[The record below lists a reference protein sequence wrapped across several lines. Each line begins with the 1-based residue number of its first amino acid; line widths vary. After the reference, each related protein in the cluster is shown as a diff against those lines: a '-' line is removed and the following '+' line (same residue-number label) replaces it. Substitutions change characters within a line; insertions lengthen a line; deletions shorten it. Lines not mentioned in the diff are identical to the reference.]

1 MQTAVGFPNFD
12 GNIGFEKLD
21 SELQTKLNSLLDL
34 LKYEPINP
42 IEKTN
47 DMTQPVGVDENGQL
61 WVAPIGGG
69 SSGDNTGGGDI
80 PNSHD
85 IIYDLINVN
94 SSSAVVSVADSMPF
108 VTVLTADEGYTLGD
122 VTVTMGG
129 EVLTGVWNA
138 ETSTLTIV
146 SVTGDVIIS
155 CVATQGIDTSVRI
168 AKSGYGFNS
177 DATEEIVTAP
187 LCISDYYD
195 IPEGYIGKLSYY
207 FPSIGTNAIGGYMKL
222 QMVDDTYTKVEY
234 YSISVSSEGEKSVGF
249 STSGTVEKGAVKFRF
264 SLEEATVDDAY
275 MYFSGTGDVVFAGKN
290 TPYYRMANIDGTMA
304 GGGSVATGELSF
316 DDDMAMNYGIA
327 TTSIMGDEIAKNP
340 QDVYDLS
347 SAFATVIDNAKREW
361 MLEYGGDFRKI
372 PIVVS
377 TDQHGLTHSGI
388 FNMLGKTLSMYDVSK
403 VMNLGDTVSAWSDA
417 DTEHPLISCTQL
429 ENWCESV
436 KAIPFSKQLNVFGNH
451 DTWYGNYEDEGNPIG
466 TRYPSSQT
474 HLNQYFRNIYARRT
488 NNNGWF
494 VDYDNQF
501 NVKYVVV
508 SAFEYKNDS
517 VQFRISTEQM
527 KFIIEEL
534 SKNDGYDIVIV
545 SHVPL
550 RSDPNL
556 FIFPTGQTSTETG
569 RVSALNTDDLFSARK
584 TKGSGTITD
593 SDGVEHNY
601 DFTACES
608 QLLCSLHG
616 HTHYDAYLHL
626 NDSLLVNAFDWF
638 DDNTFFFVLID
649 RVNNQLNVWKVEAP
663 NNTPTYT
670 NYQIPFEP
678 V

>member
-1 MQTAVGFPNFD
+1 MAFNKDVIFIDNETKLNAENMNNFMEGINESLDNSETAIKTSANLEAITKDVKNILGYDSIDNYTIAFDESGKILWLNSDTKLSEGAFYTNCPTATKVVLSKNLTDISGAFSNHENVVDVFMYPDNEDALISAFASGSTGVREDGANVYIRKLNRNYLSLTDLQTAVGFPNFD

-290 TPYYRMANIDGTMA
+290 TPYYRMANIENT
-304 GGGSVATGELSF
+304 
-316 DDDMAMNYGIA
+316 AM
-327 TTSIMGDEIAKNP
+327 
-340 QDVYDLS
+340 
-347 SAFATVIDNAKREW
+347 
-361 MLEYGGDFRKI
+361 
-372 PIVVS
+372 
-377 TDQHGLTHSGI
+377 
-388 FNMLGKTLSMYDVSK
+388 
-403 VMNLGDTVSAWSDA
+403 
-417 DTEHPLISCTQL
+417 C
-429 ENWCESV
+429 
-436 KAIPFSKQLNVFGNH
+436 
-451 DTWYGNYEDEGNPIG
+451 
-466 TRYPSSQT
+466 
-474 HLNQYFRNIYARRT
+474 
-488 NNNGWF
+488 
-494 VDYDNQF
+494 
-501 NVKYVVV
+501 
-508 SAFEYKNDS
+508 
-517 VQFRISTEQM
+517 
-527 KFIIEEL
+527 
-534 SKNDGYDIVIV
+534 
-545 SHVPL
+545 
-550 RSDPNL
+550 
-556 FIFPTGQTSTETG
+556 
-569 RVSALNTDDLFSARK
+569 
-584 TKGSGTITD
+584 
-593 SDGVEHNY
+593 
-601 DFTACES
+601 
-608 QLLCSLHG
+608 
-616 HTHYDAYLHL
+616 
-626 NDSLLVNAFDWF
+626 
-638 DDNTFFFVLID
+638 
-649 RVNNQLNVWKVEAP
+649 
-663 NNTPTYT
+663 
-670 NYQIPFEP
+670 
-678 V
+678 